1 MLLPKGAVLPYVAA
15 ASGRKTPSQ
24 AREVDFTQGVAERI
38 VGSNDGGIT
47 WTPWPS
53 GTEAGLR
60 GVAFLDGNN
69 GWAVG
74 DGGTILKFGPL

>member
-1 MLLPKGAVLPYVAA
+1 MACFVSRNESSDRLLARP
-15 ASGRKTPSQ
+15 GRQ
-24 AREVDFTQGVAERI
+24 QRFVI
-38 VGSNDGGIT
+38 SNDVGIT

-60 GVAFLDGNN
+60 GVAFADSIN

-74 DGGTILKFGPL
+74 EGGTILKFEPR